1 MPNQSRSRVAK
12 IRSIDTRMT
21 PTRMIAA
28 TRLMVSATL
37 LVVAVVKN
45 QSGALGCLPVLLYTG
60 YSAIVYTV
68 SRRQRRFMKVLSP
81 REHWIDL
88 GWFASFAACA
98 QISPAFQLGLLFPVL
113 AAAIRAGFRTALLVS
128 VASAIL
134 CAAFEM
140 AGSPAGAGVRLQIP
154 VCGATLLV
162 LGYTLARWGSF
173 EIRLKRRL
181 EFLAEAAKI
190 SNPRL
195 GAEHIF
201 DSMMERLRAFYDAE
215 TCLLV
220 LKETESGEV
229 TLRRSDRGKAAITT
243 GPKRIPQDLASQLL
257 DVPPGSAAIYRSPA
271 AKRGV
276 GHAYYREYSMTEGR
290 GSTEGRGPSEK
301 IAAALDADSFISVP
315 VVYRGMSLGRL
326 FLTPGRR
333 QKFEDSDM
341 YFILQVIEQ
350 VMPIVDNARLVDR
363 LILEAA
369 AEDRRK
375 IARDLHDGVIQPY
388 IGIRIG
394 LDTLRRKADA
404 GDLGSEDINLLIEMS
419 ERGLSDLRRFVS
431 ALKNRPDH
439 RTDLPSAVRQF
450 AKRFGDATGI
460 SIQVDVE
467 NDFSIS
473 SRMAAEAFLLIREGL
488 SNIRRH
494 TQSTNARVGLACPNG
509 ELELR
514 IEDLGNGC
522 QTEPFLPR
530 SITERAKALGGR
542 SKVEPGLNGGSS
554 VIVQVPL

>member
-1 MPNQSRSRVAK
+1 
-12 IRSIDTRMT
+12 MT
-21 PTRMIAA
+21 PTRMISA
-28 TRLMVSATL
+28 TRLVVSATL
-37 LVVAVVKN
+37 LAVAIVKN
-45 QSGALGCLPVLLYTG
+45 ESGALRCLPVLLYTA
-60 YSAIVYTV
+60 YSAVVYIV

-81 REHWIDL
+81 WEHWIDL
-88 GWFASFAACA
+88 GWFASFAVCA

-128 VASAIL
+128 VASAVA
-134 CAAFEM
+134 CAGLEM
-140 AGSPAGAGVRLQIP
+140 AGIPPAAGVRRQLP
-154 VCGATLLV
+154 VCGGVLLV
-162 LGYTLARWGSF
+162 LGYTLARWGGF
-173 EIRLKRRL
+173 EIGLKRRL

-201 DSMMERLRAFYDAE
+201 DSMMKRLRAFYDAE
-215 TCLLV
+215 ACLLV

-229 TLRRSDRGKAAITT
+229 TLRQSDRRKAAIAT
-243 GPKRIPQDLASQLL
+243 GPKPIPRDLASQLL
-257 DVPPGSAAIYRSPA
+257 ELPAGSAAVYRSPA
-271 AKRGV
+271 AMRGF
-276 GHAYYREYSMTEGR
+276 GRAYYREYSMTEGK
-290 GSTEGRGPSEK
+290 GTTEGRGPSEK
-301 IAAALDADSFISVP
+301 IAAALDAESFVSVP
-315 VVYRGMSLGRL
+315 VVYRDLTLGRL
-326 FLTPGRR
+326 FLTSTKG

-350 VMPIVDNARLVDR
+350 VMPIVDNTRLVDK

-369 AEDRRK
+369 AEDRKK
-375 IARDLHDGVIQPY
+375 IARDLHDGVVQPY

-404 GDLGSEDINLLIEMS
+404 GDLESEDIDLLIEMS
-419 ERGLSDLRRFVS
+419 ESGLADLRRFVS
-431 ALKNRPDH
+431 ALKNRADH
-439 RTDLPSAVRQF
+439 QTDLPSALRQF

-460 SIQVDVE
+460 SVQVDVE

-473 SRMAAEAFLLIREGL
+473 GRMAAEVFLLIREGL

-494 TQSTNARVGLACPNG
+494 TQSANARVGLACPDG

-530 SITERAKALGGR
+530 SIAERAEALGGR
-542 SKVEPGLNGGSS
+542 SKVAPGLNGGSS